1 MKNEQK
7 TRAPR
12 GIHFAGSKLSEPEH
26 KVNESVGKHKS
37 FECENQLKHNSE

>member
-1 MKNEQK
+1 M
-7 TRAPR
+7 
-12 GIHFAGSKLSEPEH
+12 SKKRELVGELHVTLQVAKHSEPEH

>member
-1 MKNEQK
+1 MKHEQK
-7 TRAPR
+7 TRGRR
-12 GIHFAGSKLSEPEH
+12 GIDFAGSKHAEPEH